1 MKMNLSAQ
9 QIDEIAENL
18 DIGLKCYYNLKTG
31 EIKTMLNFDSWESDD
46 QEPWEEEINE
56 IEENWS
62 DYFQFEGMESHDSF
76 QIMADF
82 VDTLDDQRLKDIL
95 INALNKRK
103 PFQHFKY
110 EIDGSGEYRQQWFDF
125 KKLRYIDW
133 IKDQIDAHNDFEEHV

>member
-1 MKMNLSAQ
+1 MNLSAQ

-18 DIGLKCYYNLKTG
+18 DVGLKCYFNLKTG
-31 EIKTMLNFDSWESDD
+31 EIKTILNFDSWESDD

-82 VDTLDDQRLKDIL
+82 VDTLDDQRLKDTL

-103 PFQHFKY
+103 PFQNFKY
-110 EIDGSGEYRQQWFDF
+110 EIDGSGEYRQLWFDF
-125 KKLRYIDW
+125 RKLRYIEW